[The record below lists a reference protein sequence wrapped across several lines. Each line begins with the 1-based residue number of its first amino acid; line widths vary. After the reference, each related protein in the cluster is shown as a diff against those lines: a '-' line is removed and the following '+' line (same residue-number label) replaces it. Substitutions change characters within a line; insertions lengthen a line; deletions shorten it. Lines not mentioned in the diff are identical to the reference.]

1 MPDLNTLPVR
11 DGLERADRAHWTRQP
26 PQSDHA
32 RLRFLLT
39 QTPDVVVLAARLGT
53 TPRTL
58 KRILDQQVRKCRG
71 GLRQAI
77 HAEVAALWQPRVR
90 QRARQEAHGMRIC
103 FRGWFGFAAAGG
115 SSDDGRV
122 RMLTVDLRAYH
133 VRLLFEAYARDA
145 GEDELRRILAD
156 AIGVAYFNLPEGG
169 PHIVRLNDI
178 DFVDF
183 DY

>member
-11 DGLERADRAHWTRQP
+11 DGLVRADRAHWTRQP

-39 QTPDVVVLAARLGT
+39 QTPDIVALAARLGT

-58 KRILDQQVRKCRG
+58 KRILDQQVRKCRK
-71 GLRQAI
+71 GLHQAI
-77 HAEVAALWQPRVR
+77 QAEAAALWQPRVR
-90 QRARQEAHGMRIC
+90 QRARQAAHSMRVC
-103 FRGWFGFAAAGG
+103 FRGRFGYTASRG

-122 RMLTVDLRAYH
+122 RMLTVTLRPYH
-133 VRLLFEAYARDA
+133 VGLLLEAYARDA
-145 GEDELRRILAD
+145 SEDELRRIVGD
-156 AIGVAYFNLPEGG
+156 VIGVAYFNLPEGG
-169 PHIVRLNDI
+169 PDMVRLNDI
-178 DFVDF
+178 DFIDF